1 MHPPI
6 FHFTPLLH
14 TPLLDQARIVA
25 LILPS
30 RFPCPCS
37 MPTGPLPPWRFPTK
51 PARTTHR
58 GSRCKAKTDDLRA
71 VQHERRVQ
79 KRGDGA
85 MHDPSDGDPAARDV
99 EHRDV
104 RETPQLSATQAAQRQ
119 SATHVALQSATHVAQ
134 PPSSAT
140 QVAAGKGPPHGY
152 ELESMWP
159 ADRERTIKYIEV
171 FEVPLRATSDS
182 EDDWSV

>member
-1 MHPPI
+1 
-6 FHFTPLLH
+6 
-14 TPLLDQARIVA
+14 
-25 LILPS
+25 
-30 RFPCPCS
+30 

-58 GSRCKAKTDDLRA
+58 GSRCKAKSDELKV

-79 KRGDGA
+79 KQCDGA
-85 MHDPSDGDPAARDV
+85 SDV

-140 QVAAGKGPPHGY
+140 QVAAGMEEGPPHDPSAPSSRGGATSSVVTTQLTM
-152 ELESMWP
+152 LESMWP

-182 EDDWSV
+182 EEDWSV